1 MSSLAVDLSRTRGFL
16 VADAAGRPLG
26 RVECAM
32 YGTRPDYPDA
42 LSVRSGRL
50 LGKRRRLV
58 PAEVIHAVDAVAGVI
73 GLRVGSEQI
82 RSFL

>member
-1 MSSLAVDLSRTRGFL
+1 MSSVALDLSGTRGFL
-16 VADAAGRPLG
+16 VADSSGRPLG

-32 YGTRPDYPDA
+32 YGSRPDSPDA

-58 PAEVIHAVDAVAGVI
+58 PAEVIQAIDAAAGVI
-73 GLRVGSEQI
+73 GLRVGGEQI
-82 RSFL
+82 HTFL